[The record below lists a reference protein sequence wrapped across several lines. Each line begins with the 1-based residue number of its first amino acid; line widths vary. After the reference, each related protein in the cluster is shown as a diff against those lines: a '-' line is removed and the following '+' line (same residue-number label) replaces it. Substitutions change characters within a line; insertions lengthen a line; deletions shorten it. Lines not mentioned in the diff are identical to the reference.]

1 MKEADEAILKKFKA
15 WAQDRSCLQCMH
27 WEELKE
33 TCKLFNER
41 PPAKVIVNGCQ
52 HHDFIPF

>member
-1 MKEADEAILKKFKA
+1 MVTDEKILKMLKN

-27 WEELKE
+27 WKELKE
-33 TCKLFNER
+33 ICEKFNVR
-41 PPAKVIVNGCQ
+41 PPAKVIVNGCE